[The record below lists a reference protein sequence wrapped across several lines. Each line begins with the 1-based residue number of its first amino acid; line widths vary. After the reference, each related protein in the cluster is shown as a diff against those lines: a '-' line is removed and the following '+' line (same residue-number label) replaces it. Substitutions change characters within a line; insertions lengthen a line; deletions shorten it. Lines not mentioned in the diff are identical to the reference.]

1 MLSASKISTKCTS
14 RLRVFNNVRLQSTK
28 AGRVRDGIES
38 SAKDSQSGS
47 EREAEST
54 RISDEDAQVLLDRL
68 FRKNM
73 PTWSLKSSLKP
84 YSRNRTF
91 TNIQEKNKFEALDK
105 KLLEL
110 QHQPVDFH
118 YYLRNM
124 SDLKSANQ
132 LPYKFGSNQ
141 LVSDDAKLKH
151 FLRQIVW
158 EFNAPIRYA
167 FGYGS
172 KVFGQGKNVDSSK
185 SQVDMIFAVSYP
197 DHWHSL
203 NLHQYFD
210 HYSWIRMLGSEAI
223 SKIGSWGAGVYFNP
237 FVKMNFQKSENLRG
251 QSSDFELKYGVT
263 SVDNLI
269 DDLTNWSTMYLSGR
283 MQKPLAIVRDT
294 PQISLLEQ
302 FNLVSALKLAVLM
315 VGKPEF
321 TEHELYRAITSM
333 SYMGDP
339 RIAMGGENPNKV
351 ENIVSAQFPYFRKL
365 YLPLIQSYFTD
376 TIQITSDINSAAEHQ
391 FKFADSSKVK
401 AAFLSEL
408 PKSFRKKVLSKYVS
422 KYEREFSKDLLS
434 QNSLGRLPSVVS
446 TAFKP
451 VKTHQD
457 LTFMELQDL
466 AKTPATRLSEIP
478 VEDWEYIPENSD
490 FRTAEFVQ
498 RIAEDEHLA
507 ENLKLSV
514 KQTVSRPAMI
524 QTCKG
529 VLTAGVLRSVQ
540 YALEKRR
547 KYRSGKE
554 HKQ

>member
-1 MLSASKISTKCTS
+1 M
-14 RLRVFNNVRLQSTK
+14 RSTK
-28 AGRVRDGIES
+28 ASEAHDEAGSNSETSEGQ
-38 SAKDSQSGS
+38 SARAK
-47 EREAEST
+47 T
-54 RISDEDAQVLLDRL
+54 TKISNEDAQVLLDRL
-68 FRKNM
+68 FKKNK
-73 PTWSLKSSLKP
+73 PTWTLASSLKP
-84 YSRNRTF
+84 SSRQRKFSNV
-91 TNIQEKNKFEALDK
+91 QEKNKFEALDK

-141 LVSDDAKLKH
+141 LVSDDAKLNH

-172 KVFGQGKNVDSSK
+172 KVFSQGKSVDSSA

-203 NLHQYFD
+203 NLHQFSK
-210 HYSWIRMLGSEAI
+210 HYSWIRMLGSETI

-237 FVKMNFQKSENLRG
+237 FVKMNFQKSRNLTDH
-251 QSSDFELKYGVT
+251 SLNFELKYGVT

-283 MQKPLAIVRDT
+283 MQKPLAIVRNT

-315 VGKPEF
+315 LGKSKFSER
-321 TEHELYRAITSM
+321 ELYYAITSI
-333 SYMGDP
+333 SYTGDP

-351 ENIVSAQFPYFRKL
+351 GNIVGAQFSYFRKL
-365 YLPLIQSYFTD
+365 YLPLIQSHFAD
-376 TIQITSDINSAAEHQ
+376 TIQITTDSDSAAEYH
-391 FKFADSSKVK
+391 FEFVDSSKAK
-401 AAFLSEL
+401 ASFLSEL
-408 PKSFRKKVLSKYVS
+408 PKSFRKKVLCKYVS

-434 QNSLGRLPSVVS
+434 QNTLGRLPSVVS

-451 VKTHQD
+451 VKEHQN
-457 LTFMELQDL
+457 LSFMELQDL

-498 RIAEDEHLA
+498 RIANDEHLI

-514 KQTVSRPAMI
+514 RQTVSRPAMI
-524 QTCKG
+524 QTGKG
-529 VLTAGVLRSVQ
+529 ILTAGISRSVK
-540 YALEKRR
+540 YALEKRS
-547 KYRSGKE
+547 KYRSGKA